1 MRPVTEAAST
11 PGRGFCQSTRQPSR
25 TVAGWPVVVS
35 FVVSFSYVRRR
46 PARTTQFR
54 QPRSR
59 SLLTYPGLSPT
70 DLESVSKAPVPTI
83 LMLAPVAGTA
93 ESYSNPCVL
102 RLLLAGIHLRT
113 ELHCLTAIRVAQVVH
128 IEVV

>member
-46 PARTTQFR
+46 PARTTQNR

-59 SLLTYPGLSPT
+59 TLLTYPGLSPT
-70 DLESVSKAPVPTI
+70 DLESV
-83 LMLAPVAGTA
+83 LVAALTRPGLDSLDRVRRVWMAHRAASLERRTRLRPSQA
-93 ESYSNPCVL
+93 AWTWATPGWLPCPP
-102 RLLLAGIHLRT
+102 G
-113 ELHCLTAIRVAQVVH
+113 
-128 IEVV
+128 

>member
-46 PARTTQFR
+46 PARTTRNR

-59 SLLTYPGLSPT
+59 TLLTYPGLSPT
-70 DLESVSKAPVPTI
+70 DLESVRGLLVARPDRGSAGRVVVWAQFWSHSLLFTPVHRRPQ
-83 LMLAPVAGTA
+83 TA
-93 ESYSNPCVL
+93 CP
-102 RLLLAGIHLRT
+102 GW
-113 ELHCLTAIRVAQVVH
+113 
-128 IEVV
+128 